1 MSNLEKIVKWLGTT
15 SYEGVVLGRRDNF
28 KWITEENA
36 NAVVTNG
43 EVGIAFLVIEKSGKV
58 KMIADSSDCPRM
70 SEEQNALGAECIL
83 APWDETLDGFLADCC
98 RGKKYA
104 SDTGI
109 SDTVYV
115 QGELVDL
122 RMQLSQKELERY
134 REIGQE
140 CARIVERV
148 AKDARPGQTENE
160 VAAMLKCR
168 CIEKGVSPDCPG
180 GKRRPDFEI
189 PPSRSYR

>member
-1 MSNLEKIVKWLGTT
+1 MKASFSEEEIIQMDH
-15 SYEGVVLGRRDNF
+15 RRERKCSSDQ
-28 KWITEENA
+28 W
-36 NAVVTNG
+36 

-83 APWDETLDGFLADCC
+83 APWYETLDGFLADCC

-140 CARIVERV
+140 CARIVESV
-148 AKDARPGQTENE
+148 AKDARPGQTE
-160 VAAMLKCR
+160 MKWQLC
-168 CIEKGVSPDCPG
+168 
-180 GKRRPDFEI
+180 
-189 PPSRSYR
+189 